1 MWSRLQ
7 HTVRHTTRETG
18 KFLSRTYGHAR
29 KWAQTF
35 DHMFDVGHRVASAVA
50 PILDQH
56 SGTSLAKKVRA
67 GHDEYSALRAR
78 IMGAHDHGAS
88 VGNQLA
94 GALMKAVPE
103 IRI

>member
-1 MWSRLQ
+1 MWYARL
-7 HTVRHTTRETG
+7 RHTARETG
-18 KFLSRTYGHAR
+18 KLLNRSYGTAR

-35 DHMFDVGHRVASAVA
+35 DQMFDIGHRAASAVA

-56 SGTSLAKKVRA
+56 GGTSLAKKVRQ

-103 IRI
+103 LRI

>member
-18 KFLSRTYGHAR
+18 KFLARSYGHAR

-35 DHMFDVGHRVASAVA
+35 DQVFDIGHRAASAIA

-56 SGTSLAKKVRA
+56 SGTSLAKKVRQ

-78 IMGAHDHGAS
+78 IMGAHDAGAS

-103 IRI
+103 IRL

>member
-1 MWSRLQ
+1 MWYARL
-7 HTVRHTTRETG
+7 RHGAKGTG
-18 KFLSRTYGHAR
+18 KFLSRSYGTAR

-56 SGTSLAKKVRA
+56 GGTQLAKKVRA

-94 GALMKAVPE
+94 GSLMKAVPE
-103 IRI
+103 IRL

>member
-1 MWSRLQ
+1 MWHARLR
-7 HTVRHTTRETG
+7 HTVRETG
-18 KFLSRTYGHAR
+18 KFLNRSYSTAR
-29 KWAQTF
+29 KWAQTIDHAF
-35 DHMFDVGHRVASAVA
+35 DLGHRVASAVA

-56 SGTSLAKKVRA
+56 GGTSLAKKVRE

>member
-1 MWSRLQ
+1 MWYARL
-7 HTVRHTTRETG
+7 RHTAPETG
-18 KFLSRTYGHAR
+18 KILNRGYTTAR
-29 KWAQTF
+29 KWAQTI
-35 DHMFDVGHRVASAVA
+35 DHAFDVGHRVASAIA

-56 SGTSLAKKVRA
+56 GGTQLARKVRQ

-78 IMGAHDHGAS
+78 IMGSHDQVQS
-88 VGNQLA
+88 VGNQLS